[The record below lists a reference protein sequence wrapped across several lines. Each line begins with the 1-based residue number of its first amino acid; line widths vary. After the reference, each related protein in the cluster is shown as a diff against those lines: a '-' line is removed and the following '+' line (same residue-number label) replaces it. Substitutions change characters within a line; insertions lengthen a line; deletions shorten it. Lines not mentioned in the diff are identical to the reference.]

1 MKFLEDITLRSIKI
15 LNIGWAT
22 VAYFAM
28 AIITIFILDKV
39 YGKFD
44 TNRYEKMSLFDLNK
58 SVILYVWL
66 IGVITYFIRNLFP
79 LVPFPFD
86 GFMGYDH
93 NKVKE
98 VTSAA
103 TFGVFVVLFNERL
116 QGYYSIIKKR
126 MFNF

>member
-1 MKFLEDITLRSIKI
+1 MKLLKEITLRSIKL

-28 AIITIFILDKV
+28 AILTIFILDKI

-44 TNRYEKMSLFDLNK
+44 PNKYEKMSILDLNN

-66 IGVITYFIRNLFP
+66 IGVITYLARNLFP
-79 LVPFPFD
+79 LLPFPFD

-98 VTSAA
+98 VTTASI
-103 TFGVFVVLFNERL
+103 FGVFVVLFNERL

-126 MFNF
+126 IFNF